1 MKNEGVLVQS
11 NFKSSRDGAM
21 HNVYGYDE
29 DSYDTGLS
37 ILESR
42 IARLAALEQQITAGA
57 NVAAALPLAPQ
68 QPPAIPA
75 APPAPASPPSW
86 GQPQPASGHSFAQA
100 ATPTC
105 QHGQRTPVSKVGA
118 KGPWKAWMCPQD
130 KRTGTQCEPQW
141 VKQGSPE
148 WNTFPA

>member
-100 ATPTC
+100 ATPSC
-105 QHGQRTPVSKVGA
+105 RHGQMV
-118 KGPWKAWMCPQD
+118 WKDNQIVKSGQNANRAWQAWTCPSPD
-130 KRTGTQCEPQW
+130 RNDQCKAQQW
-141 VKQGSPE
+141 K
-148 WNTFPA
+148 WLT